1 MALSNDPGDGLAEH
15 VVSPR
20 DTFMGRMKNETV
32 YLGIL
37 ATLFIVAAVVYD
49 QPRIAMWFGF
59 MLAGYSAIANDSI
72 QTIGTFIAS
81 NHHRKWWV
89 LWLFIGAVFVLT
101 ILDSL
106 FVWEGGG
113 FVWTG
118 DVSHDRLAS
127 KGFAQAP
134 ETFKYLQLAAPIFL
148 LILTR
153 LRVPVSTSFLIL
165 TCFATDPEGITS
177 MLIKSLS
184 GYGVAFAVAIL
195 VWGATTRLMEGL
207 MAKRPK
213 PRPFWVPLQ
222 WVSTGFLWS
231 QWIAQ
236 DAANIAVYL
245 PREMNGGQA
254 AFFILFIFAGLGVL
268 FYLRGDRIQEIVT
281 EKSDVVDVRPATIID
296 FVYGIV
302 LFYFKG
308 ISNIPMSTTWVFLG
322 LLAGRETAITI
333 FGRKAD
339 KRTGAQTALLIARDI
354 GYAGIGLLVSIAI
367 AYGVN
372 PEIVSDIF
380 G

>member
-15 VVSPR
+15 VVSTR

-106 FVWEGGG
+106 FIWEGGG

-207 MAKRPK
+207 MARASKPASVLGAAAVGVDRLPVVAVDRPGCGQHRRL
-213 PRPFWVPLQ
+213 P
-222 WVSTGFLWS
+222 
-231 QWIAQ
+231 
-236 DAANIAVYL
+236 AA
-245 PREMNGGQA
+245 RDERR
-254 AFFILFIFAGLGVL
+254 AGGVL
-268 FYLRGDRIQEIVT
+268 HPIHLRR
-281 EKSDVVDVRPATIID
+281 
-296 FVYGIV
+296 
-302 LFYFKG
+302 
-308 ISNIPMSTTWVFLG
+308 
-322 LLAGRETAITI
+322 AGRAV
-333 FGRKAD
+333 
-339 KRTGAQTALLIARDI
+339 LPARRPDPRDRHREELTSSTC
-354 GYAGIGLLVSIAI
+354 G
-367 AYGVN
+367 
-372 PEIVSDIF
+372 PPR
-380 G
+380 